1 MRHFAVDV
9 ETANNQRS
17 SICQIGLVEVLDD
30 RVVPVYSS
38 LVRPPGNAYNYHNI
52 QVHGIQ
58 PEDTRNSPTF
68 EDVWPDIAAYFA
80 HTVWAH
86 NAPFDFGCLTATLEH
101 YYVPVPTWKK
111 GCTYRETRMG
121 LKRACEHYGII
132 LLNHHDALADAT
144 ACGEVLRRVRMER
157 TPEGLRG

>member
-52 QVHGIQ
+52 RVHGIQ
-58 PEDTRNSPTF
+58 PEDTRNSP
-68 EDVWPDIAAYFA
+68 DRKSV
-80 HTVWAH
+80 V
-86 NAPFDFGCLTATLEH
+86 
-101 YYVPVPTWKK
+101 
-111 GCTYRETRMG
+111 
-121 LKRACEHYGII
+121 
-132 LLNHHDALADAT
+132 
-144 ACGEVLRRVRMER
+144 
-157 TPEGLRG
+157 

>member
-52 QVHGIQ
+52 RVHGIQ
-58 PEDTRNSPTF
+58 PEDTRDSPTF

-144 ACGEVLRRVRMER
+144 ACGEVLRRLRMER
-157 TPEGLRG
+157 TPEGLR